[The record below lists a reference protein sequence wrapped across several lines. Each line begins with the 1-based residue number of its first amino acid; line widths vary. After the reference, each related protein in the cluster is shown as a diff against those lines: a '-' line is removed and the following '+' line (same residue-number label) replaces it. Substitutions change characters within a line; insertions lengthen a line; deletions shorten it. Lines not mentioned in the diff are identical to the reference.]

1 VDSHVSYLPA
11 EVIAEDSIG
20 RGVGSAGLG
29 RRNNLPQL
37 LSCPLCGW
45 MVGHAEV
52 DNASAVMGQY
62 QKHVKNLEADSGD
75 SEEVDRN
82 HLGEVVLEEGAPG
95 LKWRLAAAHHVLANA
110 GLTDVDAERATHR
123 GSGAHPKWGFR
134 GTSWGSSRGLRG
146 K

>member
-1 VDSHVSYLPA
+1 MVRALAPNRTNHPLHKGSLPGGSRCGQDFVDSHVSYLPA

-29 RRNNLPQL
+29 RRNGLPQL

-82 HLGEVVLEEGAPG
+82 HLGEVVLEEGA
-95 LKWRLAAAHHVLANA
+95 
-110 GLTDVDAERATHR
+110 
-123 GSGAHPKWGFR
+123 
-134 GTSWGSSRGLRG
+134 
-146 K
+146 